1 MAQPQRDRS
10 KSFTSKGIALIE
22 EAMQLKGW
30 DKTQLAE
37 QINVSYETVCRYLR
51 GERPPQR
58 TNIEIIAKQLG
69 LNPRDLVDGWDSSVQ
84 SIKPHF
90 DVENLVPEV
99 RTKLAPM
106 VIRECGTMKVLSMSQ
121 PIDIGEIYTAV
132 NILEKQ
138 TRYRDADPLLA
149 SVSTSKELDRWGLSS
164 VKESRVSGV
173 ECLTKYSKLMVF
185 GKPGAGKTTF
195 LKYLAMTC
203 IQGENFSYL
212 IPMFIDLKRFA
223 NSSAD
228 VNLLSFIGQ
237 KFSECNLLEE
247 QVSCLLENGKGLILL
262 DGLDEV
268 KSEDSERVLM
278 QIEDFC
284 DRYSQNLF
292 VITCRIAAKDYV
304 FRNFADVEMADFDD
318 AQIQSFA
325 EKWFA
330 VNDYDLTARFLKE
343 VRANSQI
350 KELATSPLLLTLL
363 CLEFE
368 ESGDFPSDRADL
380 YDRALTTLLRQ
391 WDSKRGITRDQI
403 YKSLSIKRKESLLSH
418 IALTTFERKEFLFKQ
433 RDLERYISD
442 YIRNFPEVSSD
453 PEALQLDSEVVLKSI
468 ESQHGL
474 LVERAKRV
482 YSFSHF
488 TFHEFL
494 TAKQIVNIA
503 NPYSLEDQTLQ
514 MLASHVAEKKW
525 REVFLLTVR
534 ILPSADCLLLRVKNF
549 IDDQIKSDEEL
560 QKFLAWVTQQSQI
573 MEASCSKAAIRAF
586 YFNSWKLL
594 DSDIFLRSIYPTYEL
609 ENLLGLSNIYNQSDC
624 IGLDSEIL
632 ASIYSAYNAANF
644 PDLCF
649 DYELGMCLNNVSSH
663 KFISLELKHQIQFL
677 WKQLPE
683 FPSFNDHESLSLY
696 NSFWA
701 ESIRFWIDDL
711 RKVVSKYRNFA
722 HYWNFTHEQ
731 VMALEFYYQSN
742 ILLVECLN
750 SGCYVSREVR
760 QEIENTLLLPIAEIE
775 KLKGERANSA

>member
-1 MAQPQRDRS
+1 
-10 KSFTSKGIALIE
+10 
-22 EAMQLKGW
+22 
-30 DKTQLAE
+30 
-37 QINVSYETVCRYLR
+37 
-51 GERPPQR
+51 
-58 TNIEIIAKQLG
+58 
-69 LNPRDLVDGWDSSVQ
+69 
-84 SIKPHF
+84 
-90 DVENLVPEV
+90 
-99 RTKLAPM
+99 
-106 VIRECGTMKVLSMSQ
+106 
-121 PIDIGEIYTAV
+121 
-132 NILEKQ
+132 
-138 TRYRDADPLLA
+138 
-149 SVSTSKELDRWGLSS
+149 
-164 VKESRVSGV
+164 
-173 ECLTKYSKLMVF
+173 MVF

-203 IQGENFSYL
+203 IQGENFSSL

-223 NSSAD
+223 NSSSD
-228 VNLLSFIGQ
+228 VSLLSFMVQ

-247 QVSCLLENGKGLILL
+247 QVSCLFENGKGLVLL

-268 KSEDSERVLM
+268 KSEDSQRVLM

-330 VNDYDLTARFLKE
+330 VNDSDLSARFLEE
-343 VRANSQI
+343 VKANSQI
-350 KELATSPLLLTLL
+350 QELATSPLLLTLL

-514 MLASHVAEKKW
+514 MLASHVADKQW
-525 REVFLLTVR
+525 REIFLLTVKM
-534 ILPSADCLLLRVKNF
+534 IANADCLLLTMKVC
-549 IDDQIKSDEEL
+549 IDKLILDSQLQEFLVWVNDKAQEDQTSY
-560 QKFLAWVTQQSQI
+560 
-573 MEASCSKAAIRAF
+573 SKQAVRAF
-586 YFNSWKLL
+586 
-594 DSDIFLRSIYPTYEL
+594 
-609 ENLLGLSNIYNQSDC
+609 
-624 IGLDSEIL
+624 
-632 ASIYSAYNAANF
+632 
-644 PDLCF
+644 
-649 DYELGMCLNNVSSH
+649 
-663 KFISLELKHQIQFL
+663 
-677 WKQLPE
+677 
-683 FPSFNDHESLSLY
+683 
-696 NSFWA
+696 
-701 ESIRFWIDDL
+701 
-711 RKVVSKYRNFA
+711 
-722 HYWNFTHEQ
+722 
-731 VMALEFYYQSN
+731 
-742 ILLVECLN
+742 
-750 SGCYVSREVR
+750 
-760 QEIENTLLLPIAEIE
+760 
-775 KLKGERANSA
+775 